1 MQTLNRAKLI
11 VRSHVND
18 LLEKA
23 EDTRKTRGLM
33 VEEMRQNVR
42 HVKTL
47 IASAI
52 ADLKLIE
59 REIDT
64 HGGEAKRWEEK
75 AVFALK
81 KGEEDLA
88 RRALTRKG
96 EHVSKADRYR
106 EQIETQQEII
116 DSLKSSLKTLETK
129 LDTMR
134 YQTAKLDVAESLG
147 SFQSPVGSTAP
158 ADTTIDTTAPIG
170 SGFQATFDA
179 YDRLV
184 DRVRDLEAQAE
195 ALAELTQGDD
205 LERKFYELESNEKVE
220 ADLAALKTKVHPEN
234 QEGSSPTE

>member
-33 VEEMRQNVR
+33 LEEMRQNVR
-42 HVKTL
+42 HVKAL
-47 IASAI
+47 IAGAI

-59 REIDT
+59 REIDA
-64 HGGEAKRWEEK
+64 HGNEADRWEDK

-88 RRALTRKG
+88 RRALARKG
-96 EHVSKADRYR
+96 EHIKKADLYR
-106 EQIETQQEII
+106 EQIDTQQEII

-134 YQTAKLDVAESLG
+134 FQTAKLAAAESLG
-147 SFQSPVGSTAP
+147 ALQSTVDATTP
-158 ADTTIDTTAPIG
+158 ADPVLDTTA
-170 SGFQATFDA
+170 FDA

-184 DRVRDLEAQAE
+184 DRVRDLEVHAE

-205 LERKFYELESNEKVE
+205 LEQKFHELENSQKVE
-220 ADLAALKTKVHPEN
+220 ADLAALKTKVRPDDP
-234 QEGSSPTE
+234 GSTPSTE

>member
-33 VEEMRQNVR
+33 LEEMRQNVR
-42 HVKTL
+42 HVKAL
-47 IASAI
+47 IVDAI

-59 REIDT
+59 REIDA
-64 HGGEAKRWEEK
+64 HGTEAERWEGK

-88 RRALTRKG
+88 RRALTRKS
-96 EHVSKADRYR
+96 EHIKKADLFR

-116 DSLKSSLKTLETK
+116 DSLKVSLKTLETK
-129 LDTMR
+129 LGTMR
-134 YQTAKLDVAESLG
+134 YQTSKLAAAESLVAL
-147 SFQSPVGSTAP
+147 QSTVDATSPT
-158 ADTTIDTTAPIG
+158 DTVIDTTA
-170 SGFQATFDA
+170 FDA

-205 LERKFYELESNEKVE
+205 LEQKFHELENSEKVE

-234 QEGSSPTE
+234 

>member
-33 VEEMRQNVR
+33 LEDMRQNVR
-42 HVKTL
+42 HVKAL
-47 IASAI
+47 IAGAI

-59 REIDT
+59 REIDA
-64 HGGEAKRWEEK
+64 HGTEADRWEDK

-88 RRALTRKG
+88 RRALARKG
-96 EHVSKADRYR
+96 EHIKKADLYR
-106 EQIETQQEII
+106 EQIDTQQEII

-134 YQTAKLDVAESLG
+134 FQTAQVAAAESLETL
-147 SFQSPVGSTAP
+147 QSTVGSTPSA
-158 ADTTIDTTAPIG
+158 ATVIDTTA
-170 SGFQATFDA
+170 FDA

-184 DRVRDLEAQAE
+184 DRVRDLEAHAE

-205 LERKFYELESNEKVE
+205 LERKFHELENSEKVE
-220 ADLAALKTKVHPEN
+220 ADLAALKTQVHPKD
-234 QEGSSPTE
+234 QGSTPATE

>member
-42 HVKTL
+42 NVKTL
-47 IASAI
+47 IAGAI

-59 REIDT
+59 REIDA
-64 HGGEAKRWEEK
+64 HGTEAERWEEK

-81 KGEEDLA
+81 KGAEDLA
-88 RRALTRKG
+88 RRALARKS
-96 EHVSKADRYR
+96 EHVKKADLYR
-106 EQIETQQEII
+106 EQIDSQQEII

-129 LDTMR
+129 MDTMR
-134 YQTAKLDVAESLG
+134 YQTAKLAVAESLG
-147 SFQSPVGSTAP
+147 TLQSTIDPTPST
-158 ADTTIDTTAPIG
+158 DTVVDTTA
-170 SGFQATFDA
+170 FDA

-184 DRVRDLEAQAE
+184 DRVRDFEAQAE
-195 ALAELTQGDD
+195 ALAELTRGDD
-205 LERKFYELESNEKVE
+205 LEQKFHELENSEKVE
-220 ADLAALKTKVHPEN
+220 ADLAALKAKVRPEN
-234 QEGSSPTE
+234 